1 MNRTLRRPM
10 FRIGGVTEGITSGLD
25 QTQLTA
31 SRPGYEKGNIVL
43 ERTKESFPEYQK
55 ALQDI
60 RGERRSYLPQLLMN
74 WGLDLATRPASGNIF
89 QQVATSAKGPLDKW
103 MEHKAS
109 SYGTE
114 DKLAS
119 ALFGDVLDIRNK
131 RQMQKEKLESEERQA
146 TIKAKGKEFD
156 IGAPA
161 KIAKLSDEMYQ
172 KKLDLENELGEL
184 QVIPEDQRT
193 PEQDK
198 RIQQIEKAEL
208 PSTISNIAQLEGAES
223 IIEQIN
229 AAGQIDAFNDLIE
242 EYEGDGMSYDEAF
255 LAAIKFYEGIF
266 SRMGKT
272 KDEDPFAGATG
283 GRVGYQNAGAV
294 MPSVM
299 PRAMPAAMQGARPT
313 DQGQDSPVQD
323 LSFEELR
330 ARLPQEIT
338 NDIVRLISESKQA
351 LVDFANIRTQ
361 QDVNSFNQKYDVN
374 LVVPQEA

>member
-10 FRIGGVTEGITSGLD
+10 FRIGGVAEGITSGLD

-89 QQVATSAKGPLDKW
+89 QQAAASAKGPLDKW
-103 MEHKAS
+103 METRAARE
-109 SYGTE
+109 GVD

-119 ALFGDVLDIRNK
+119 ALFGDVIDIETK
-131 RQMQKEKLESEERQA
+131 KELQRKKLESEERQA
-146 TIKAKGKEFD
+146 TIEAGEGKEFD
-156 IGAPA
+156 IGQAA
-161 KIAKLSDEMYQ
+161 KIDNLRKKSYNEKLQ
-172 KKLDLENELGEL
+172 LENELAEL
-184 QVIPEDQRT
+184 KAKQNPSEEDII
-193 PEQDK
+193 

-208 PSTISNIAQLEGAES
+208 PAVQGTINDLEGAETTLQK
-223 IIEQIN
+223 IQQ
-229 AAGQIDAFNDLIE
+229 AGQQDNFNDMIDKNMDE
-242 EYEGDGMSYDEAF
+242 NGMTFEEAF
-255 LAAIKFYEGIF
+255 TAALKFF
-266 SRMGKT
+266 DDLLSQSK
-272 KDEDPFAGATG
+272 ATG
-283 GRVGYQNAGAV
+283 GRVGYQNAGPV
-294 MPSVM
+294 MPGQPMQASM
-299 PRAMPAAMQGARPT
+299 PMNQGAGT
-313 DQGQDSPVQD
+313 MDQGQDDSVQN

-338 NDIVRLISESKQA
+338 DDIIQLIASSKQA
-351 LVDFANIRTQ
+351 LVEFANIRTQ
-361 QDVNSFNQKYDVN
+361 QDVNAFNQKYDVN